1 MPRRKRFL
9 VAAAVLAASLLAS
22 AAALA
27 ASARQASPSLLRVAA
42 TAAVTTWDPVKSFS
56 TEVLY
61 MANLYEPL
69 VYANPPGA
77 GDAVPAGPRQELAE
91 ERRRPHLDVP
101 AAAGRDVPR
110 R

>member
-9 VAAAVLAASLLAS
+9 VAAAVLAAALIA
-22 AAALA
+22 ATAALA
-27 ASARQASPSLLRVAA
+27 GSARQTSPSLLRVAA

-61 MANLYEPL
+61 MANIYEPL

-77 GDAVPAGPRQELAE
+77 ADAVPPRSRQELDA
-91 ERRRPHLDVP
+91 RATAGARGRSIC
-101 AAAGRDVPR
+101 AAA
-110 R
+110 